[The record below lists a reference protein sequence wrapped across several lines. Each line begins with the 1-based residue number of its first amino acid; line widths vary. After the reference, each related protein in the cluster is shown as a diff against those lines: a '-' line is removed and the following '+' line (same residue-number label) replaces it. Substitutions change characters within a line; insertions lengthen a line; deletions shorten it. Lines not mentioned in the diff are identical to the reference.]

1 MKLSKE
7 QLQFIDIHLKDR
19 KIESWDVRY
28 EIVDHIAC
36 LTEDLMEGGADFD
49 GAIIEVKKTFT
60 FRYLRKMQFE
70 KHKALTRRL
79 RNNFVM
85 ELKESIVAPKFLLKV
100 LLCSLI
106 VVVFYKFVSVNSMT
120 GLLMILLYSPT
131 FVQVRR
137 MIENYQLYG
146 KSLLM
151 SNISVQVF
159 SLPSALMLPIYIG
172 GDNIINKYSMVV
184 LVITLSLIPI
194 MLVWNSLL
202 LKEMK
207 KLKEQYFLIYE

>member
-1 MKLSKE
+1 MKLSKK
-7 QLQFIDIHLKDR
+7 QLQFIDEHLKDR

-36 LTEDLMEGGADFD
+36 LTEDLMEGGVDFD

-60 FRYLRKMQFE
+60 FRCLRKMQFE

-79 RNNFVM
+79 RKNFVT
-85 ELKESIVAPKFLLKV
+85 EFKESIVAPKFLLKV

-106 VVVFYKFVSVNSMT
+106 GIMFYKYVSVNSMIV
-120 GLLMILLYSPT
+120 LFLVLLYSPM
-131 FVQVRR
+131 FFQIKG
-137 MIENYQLYG
+137 MIKNYQLYG

-151 SNISVQVF
+151 NNVWVQIAG
-159 SLPSALMLPIYIG
+159 LPSMIMFPFYISESFT
-172 GDNIINKYSMVV
+172 DKYSVVV
-184 LVITLSLIPI
+184 LILLLCLTPV